1 MKVFPLALLPALALA
16 RSPLEAD
23 DRRFAELANR
33 GRYAEA
39 YALAERAPERF
50 AHWYAHLLFHA
61 VPPKGAYSPGEA
73 AVRAA
78 EHACRYREAN
88 PEAAAYCYETLALV
102 LRWKDHDP
110 RIAQALP
117 GAKLPGLSPAEMER
131 GLQALAEGGV
141 SLAVYHR
148 NQLKSEV
155 LEKLVRERPYSL
167 GGQLA
172 AGLLANRLWETGDRK
187 GEMARYALLAPG
199 VSPLAGGALSWAE
212 YFGQGVKGNREAACS
227 RAAFW
232 APRSTSGP
240 ALLTLAL
247 CYREGAA
254 GFPKDPIEA
263 YGILWYGKGV
273 SGAPDFRTYLAQLE
287 KALTP
292 EQQVEGRRRAANR
305 FP

>member
-1 MKVFPLALLPALALA
+1 VKVFLLTLALLPAPALA

-39 YALAERAPERF
+39 YALAESAPERF
-50 AHWYAHLLFHA
+50 AHWYAHLLFHT
-61 VPPKGAYSPGEA
+61 VPPKGAYSVGEA

-78 EHACRYREAN
+78 EHACRHREAN
-88 PEAAAYCYETLALV
+88 PEAAAYCYEALALV

-110 RIAQALP
+110 RIARALP
-117 GAKLPGLSPAEMER
+117 GAKLPGLSPSEVDR
-131 GLQALAEGGV
+131 GLQTLAEKGV

-148 NQLKSEV
+148 DRSKPEV
-155 LEKLVRERPYSL
+155 LEGLVRERPYSL

-172 AGLLANRLWETGDRK
+172 AGALANRLWETGDRK

-199 VSPLAGGALSWAE
+199 VSSLAGGALAWAE
-212 YFGQGVKGNREAACS
+212 YFGQGVKRNREAACS

-232 APRSTSGP
+232 APRSASGP

-247 CYREGAA
+247 CYWEGAA

-263 YGILWYGKGV
+263 YGVV
-273 SGAPDFRTYLAQLE
+273 SRCMCKRLCTGGIPLL
-287 KALTP
+287 KHLL
-292 EQQVEGRRRAANR
+292 
-305 FP
+305 